1 MVSCVQFQIPFV
13 HCCYLES
20 DFFFCIFTLY
30 LILYYNYSLAPRF
43 FWLGLLNFLHW
54 PSCHLRTKSFISCFP
69 ISIPF
74 IFSSFIIKLA
84 NTSSTKVGKRWQERA
99 VWILDQMIRC
109 STITY
114 RNYYSDPSGLW
125 VCLLLGF
132 SSIPSAFAS
141 VVLSP
146 WP

>member
-1 MVSCVQFQIPFV
+1 MFNFKFHLFIAVIWKVI
-13 HCCYLES
+13 
-20 DFFFCIFTLY
+20 FFCIFTLY
-30 LILYYNYSLAPRF
+30 LILYYNYSLVPTV
-43 FWLGLLNFLHW
+43 FWLVLLNFLHW
-54 PSCHLRTKSFISCFP
+54 PSCHLRAKSFISCFP

-84 NTSSTKVGKRWQERA
+84 NTSCTKVGKRWQERA
-99 VWILDQMIRC
+99 LWILDQMIRC

-132 SSIPSAFAS
+132 SSIPSALAS